1 MDMYFTLID
10 KYQLNN
16 AFELLDLIIIYRVE
30 EILISLLLAV
40 ESEPMIVNRTAEFL
54 LFLH

>member
-1 MDMYFTLID
+1 MYFTLID
-10 KYQLNN
+10 KDQLNN
-16 AFELLDLIIIYRVE
+16 AFELLELIIIYRVE
-30 EILISLLLAV
+30 EILISLLLAA